1 MREKAQISNTLE
13 QPEQRRPRVFISY
26 SQHDPAHSQRVR
38 EIADVLAA
46 DGIDVELDQYHQ
58 NEPIDWPRW
67 CEERLRP
74 ENSDFVL
81 MICSGEYKRRI
92 ENRAAANEGF
102 GVSWEGNLIYNYLY
116 KAKANERFIPVL
128 IDNETRDSL
137 PQIVAG
143 WMSFSVRV
151 FGVAGGDPGYA
162 RLYRTLTAQPAVPKP
177 SPGPIKFLPREIL
190 QTQEY
195 AETGRS
201 AQKGLEALIKLMRDG
216 AVREDM
222 GRFEAHFESSA
233 KQIDELSY
241 YKHLHDQL
249 HTLQLGC
256 YQRLTILL
264 RDVKTSPED
273 SSAWE
278 EAFDESEML
287 LRDGENGL
295 GQLSD
300 PDIISERGVSWVP
313 KLIDTIR
320 QVSQALQNHDTEVME
335 TAYRTMG
342 RILRI
347 EPDRLNSKLRGAA
360 RALPLAELVASLSR
374 VCDRLNCRPTSP
386 IALAPFKEGV
396 AALGKLA
403 ERLKS
408 LVAQHDVLQKLDVE
422 LMRIEAEGLTK
433 IENSWLDLRADSEA
447 EWQGITEEWAHSL
460 AGDAEKL
467 TQAIAAGNPNV
478 MERYFRRFRTGVSHQ
493 FLDTDK
499 NLKELCGELA
509 RVGGPLAKVL
519 EFMNE

>member
-1 MREKAQISNTLE
+1 
-13 QPEQRRPRVFISY
+13 
-26 SQHDPAHSQRVR
+26 
-38 EIADVLAA
+38 
-46 DGIDVELDQYHQ
+46 
-58 NEPIDWPRW
+58 
-67 CEERLRP
+67 
-74 ENSDFVL
+74 
-81 MICSGEYKRRI
+81 
-92 ENRAAANEGF
+92 
-102 GVSWEGNLIYNYLY
+102 
-116 KAKANERFIPVL
+116 
-128 IDNETRDSL
+128 
-137 PQIVAG
+137 
-143 WMSFSVRV
+143 
-151 FGVAGGDPGYA
+151 
-162 RLYRTLTAQPAVPKP
+162 
-177 SPGPIKFLPREIL
+177 
-190 QTQEY
+190 
-195 AETGRS
+195 
-201 AQKGLEALIKLMRDG
+201 LMRDG